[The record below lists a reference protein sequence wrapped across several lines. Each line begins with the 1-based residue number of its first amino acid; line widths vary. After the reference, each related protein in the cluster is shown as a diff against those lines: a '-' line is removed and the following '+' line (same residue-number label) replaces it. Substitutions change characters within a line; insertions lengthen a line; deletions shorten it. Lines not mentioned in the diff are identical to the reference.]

1 MNRALLSTC
10 FVFLCCLSP
19 VPVRADTV
27 QLDPGPPGSTFTSKF
42 FIITHQ
48 LGEVIANGNTLDL
61 DFEFTDMK
69 HLEFDLGPSGITT
82 SRFEGRLSIF
92 WDAPVRSA
100 VINDPDAFLTAAL
113 APDMPVTI
121 DSDTVTTHSH
131 PRATGW
137 VGQWTIDE
145 YPDIVQFHGLYKTI
159 TLATGTGG
167 TPAISLATFSLRLIP
182 DTDQQFKVSPE
193 PGDYDGDGD
202 VDGDDFL
209 RWQASFGVDAGGDAD
224 GDGDTDGDDFLIWQ
238 SESGSGSGSA
248 SASVPEPTP
257 IALVLVM
264 AAMGV
269 FFRRGG
275 ISRLPL

>member
-10 FVFLCCLSP
+10 FVFLCCPSP

-48 LGEVIANGNTLDL
+48 LEGVIANGNTLDL

-100 VINDPDAFLTAAL
+100 VINDPDAFLTAPP

-202 VDGDDFL
+202 VDGSDFL
-209 RWQASFGVDAGGDAD
+209 KWQQGESPNPLSALELADWEANFGTIASPATA
-224 GDGDTDGDDFLIWQ
+224 T
-238 SESGSGSGSA
+238 SEA
-248 SASVPEPTP
+248 VPEP
-257 IALVLVM
+257 ASAVLVLIG
-264 AAMGV
+264 AASMCV
-269 FFRRGG
+269 TRRR
-275 ISRLPL
+275 RLGRVPKLVSA